1 MTVASL
7 AMIIVLTCKIFAGIN
22 NSAFE
27 FAKISQKYSTICRI
41 SEFTDPVD
49 GRDEGDAAGAGDVAV
64 VEAHAARRAQLQHFR
79 ALCHPDRTLRWLAG
93 TEQALS
99 NSIESTWWRD

>member
-27 FAKISQKYSTICRI
+27 FANISQICII